1 MRFLST
7 LIASTIGTLIALGVL
22 FLLSLMFF
30 VALVASTE
38 TAPRVSPGS
47 VLVME
52 LSGSIPEVT
61 SDDPLTMALMG
72 EARYDLRDLN
82 QALAKAAVDDR
93 IEAVW
98 LQMQGLGA
106 SWATLE
112 EVRAA
117 LLAFKESGKPLIAS
131 SGSFPIAEAEYFLA
145 STADEVY
152 ADPEGFVEFNGFAI
166 TAEFYKNL
174 LDRLDVTVEAVRAG
188 EFKSAVEPF
197 TRTDLSDENR
207 EQLRS
212 ILDTQNRVFMEAVA
226 ASRSMPAEDLMQLA
240 ETTAPLTAQDAYDA
254 GLIDGL
260 RYYDEVANVLKSH
273 LGLEKEDTLPT
284 TELGAYVRVSP
295 SDAGLE
301 TGSEGEIAIVYA
313 VGTIM
318 PGESG
323 YDTSPLFGGMTLG
336 TETFNEAMR
345 EARTSDRV
353 EAVVLRINSPGG
365 FAPAADAMLREIELT
380 AREKPI
386 IVSMGDVAAS
396 GGYWM
401 AMSADTIVANPL
413 TLTGSIGVFS
423 LFVNAGDFF
432 ANKLGIT
439 HEVLT
444 TSPYADMFSALQP
457 LSEAER
463 ALMQRSTD
471 QTYQRFL
478 EEVAEN
484 RGLTVEAVDA
494 IAQGRVWRGEQALEA
509 GLVDVLGDLDTAIDI
524 AAERAGLAEGTYG
537 IRILPRPK
545 TVLEQF
551 NEALQARAAHAWF
564 TFRTTPTERAIVE
577 QARLLR
583 QLTER
588 QGTVQAWLPTSFV
601 IR

>member
-7 LIASTIGTLIALGVL
+7 LIASTLGTLIAVGVL
-22 FLLSLMFF
+22 FLLSMMFI

-38 TAPRVSPGS
+38 TAPRVRSGS

-52 LSGSIPEVT
+52 LGSSIPELT

-72 EARYDLRDLN
+72 QARYDLRDLTRT
-82 QALAKAAVDDR
+82 LARAAADER

-98 LQMQGLGA
+98 LQLRGLQA

-112 EVRAA
+112 ELRAA
-117 LLAFKESGKPLIAS
+117 LLAFKDSGKPLIAS
-131 SGSFPIAEAEYFLA
+131 TGAFPIAEADYFLA
-145 STADEVY
+145 STADDVY
-152 ADPEGFVEFNGFAI
+152 ADPEGFVEFNGFFI
-166 TAEFYKNL
+166 TAEFYKDL
-174 LDRLDVTVEAVRAG
+174 LDRLDVRVEAVRAG

-197 TRTDLSDENR
+197 TRTDLSEANR
-207 EQLRS
+207 EQLRA
-212 ILDTQNRVFMEAVA
+212 LLEAQNRVFMQAVA
-226 ASRSMPAEDLMQLA
+226 ESRSMAVEDLMRLA
-240 ETTAPLTAQDAYDA
+240 ETAAPLTAQDAHDA

-260 RYYDEVANVLKSH
+260 LYHDEVENVLKSR

-284 TELGAYVRVSP
+284 TSLGAYVRVSDA
-295 SDAGLE
+295 DAGLP
-301 TGSEGEIAIVYA
+301 TGSDGDIAVVYA
-313 VGTIM
+313 VGNIV
-318 PGESG
+318 PGKSG

-336 TETFNEAMR
+336 TETFRQAMQ
-345 EARTSDRV
+345 EARTSERV
-353 EAVVLRINSPGG
+353 RAVVVRINSPGG
-365 FAPAADAMLREIELT
+365 FAPAADAMLREVELT
-380 AREKPI
+380 AREKPV

-401 AMSADTIVANPL
+401 AMAADTIVANPL

-423 LFVNAGDFF
+423 LFVDAGDFF

-444 TSPYADMFSALQP
+444 TSPYADMFSAIEP

-463 ALMQRSTD
+463 ALMQRSTY
-471 QTYQRFL
+471 QTYRRFL

-484 RGLTVEAVDA
+484 RGMTVDAVDA
-494 IAQGRVWRGEQALEA
+494 VAQGRVWRGVQAQEA
-509 GLVDVLGDLDTAIDI
+509 GLVDVLGTLETAIRL
-524 AAERAGLAEGTYG
+524 AAERAGLEEGTYR

-551 NEALQARAAHAWF
+551 NEALQARIASAWF
-564 TFRTTPTERAIVE
+564 QFRTTPAERAVLE
-577 QARLLR
+577 HARVLHS
-583 QLTER
+583 LTER
-588 QGTVQAWLPTSFV
+588 QASVQAWLPTSFT